1 MKRRSLLVAAGLACS
16 LLAGKAVAALNL
28 VETIWVAQSPGCTIR
43 EIRFYDFGHA
53 LVKAEQIGSDEADWV
68 AIRSTIHIRFE
79 HWNGAL
85 DGEIG
90 ADGEFEATYTW
101 HSEETLAADSM
112 PCAFRRR

>member
-1 MKRRSLLVAAGLACS
+1 MKRRSLVVAAGLACS
-16 LLAGKAVAALNL
+16 LLAGKALAALNL

-68 AIRSTIHIRFE
+68 AIRSTVHIRFE

-90 ADGEFEATYTW
+90 ADGEFEATYT
-101 HSEETLAADSM
+101 
-112 PCAFRRR
+112 